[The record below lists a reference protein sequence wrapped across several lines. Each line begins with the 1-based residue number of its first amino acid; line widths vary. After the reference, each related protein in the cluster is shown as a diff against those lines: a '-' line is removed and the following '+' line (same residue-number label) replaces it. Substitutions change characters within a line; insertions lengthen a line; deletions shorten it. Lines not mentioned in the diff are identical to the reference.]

1 MARGRQRE
9 PWRDKRG
16 DAMEGWSGKRSSVL
30 DQLWTWGGNE
40 EEEEDVDEVPGQEEG
55 EDDLD
60 GDHRDFK
67 KGDLGLR
74 HPSLHKLQAGHC
86 LHCSIANAEN
96 GKSFNLLQV
105 GSITREWEGRR
116 SRQESEGCAGSSKA
130 PWTINILVLTKNP
143 DDIVEGNHLGDNT
156 CMFPLDQGMAL
167 PLHHFHFLQCFSRAW
182 KLLKI
187 QKLNPTEVMEDPPMR
202 VVVTRKTTPQKRR
215 NWPDSFLWFCV
226 CV

>member
-1 MARGRQRE
+1 MILNLWDDFLTMVRGRQRE

-55 EDDLD
+55 KDDLD
-60 GDHRDFK
+60 GDHRDLK

-86 LHCSIANAEN
+86 LNCSIAHAEK

-105 GSITREWEGRR
+105 GSITREWEERR
-116 SRQESEGCAGSSKA
+116 SRQESEDCAGSSKA
-130 PWTINILVLTKNP
+130 PWTINI
-143 DDIVEGNHLGDNT
+143 
-156 CMFPLDQGMAL
+156 Q
-167 PLHHFHFLQCFSRAW
+167 FS
-182 KLLKI
+182 
-187 QKLNPTEVMEDPPMR
+187 TD
-202 VVVTRKTTPQKRR
+202 
-215 NWPDSFLWFCV
+215 
-226 CV
+226 